1 MQQLTCSSD
10 TVLNQ
15 GTNYGYDEFSR
26 LTSSTVNSGTVQNFS
41 WVYDR
46 WGNRTSQTITQGA
59 PGPQPSVSFNT
70 ATNRISTS
78 GYAYDA
84 AGNMTNDGSYIVYS
98 VRSAR
103 DFAIS

>member
-1 MQQLTCSSD
+1 
-10 TVLNQ
+10 
-15 GTNYGYDEFSR
+15 
-26 LTSSTVNSGTVQNFS
+26 
-41 WVYDR
+41 
-46 WGNRTSQTITQGA
+46 
-59 PGPQPSVSFNT
+59 VSFNT